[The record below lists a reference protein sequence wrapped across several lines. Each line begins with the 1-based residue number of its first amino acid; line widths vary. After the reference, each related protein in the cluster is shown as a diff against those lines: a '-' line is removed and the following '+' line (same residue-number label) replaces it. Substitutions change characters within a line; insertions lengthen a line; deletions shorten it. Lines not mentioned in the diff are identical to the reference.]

1 MAPGA
6 RSGLHSPGVV
16 KATDGAR
23 FRLLPCRPMALT
35 RLGYLVILV
44 ILATAA
50 AAILFVI
57 WPFGSS
63 DDGSKPSAIAT
74 ATAPATIP
82 LYPNLDFDRL
92 IPFVQLGAVAGIEAR
107 ADNTILVNFRPDFD
121 TSGFGTP
128 SHTFQSTV
136 PQGRTVEGV
145 LRDAGIPVNE
155 SGGVQVVRR

>member
-1 MAPGA
+1 
-6 RSGLHSPGVV
+6 
-16 KATDGAR
+16 
-23 FRLLPCRPMALT
+23 MALT

-63 DDGSKPSAIAT
+63 GDGSKPSVVAT
-74 ATAPATIP
+74 ATAPANAIP
-82 LYPNLDFDRL
+82 LYPNLDFERVV
-92 IPFVQLGAVAGIEAR
+92 PFVQLGSVANIEAR
-107 ADNTILVNFRPDFD
+107 SNNTILVNFRPDFD

-155 SGGVQVVRR
+155 SGGIQVVRR